1 MFTFQTPI
9 DEQVNQ
15 IVSAVYDGASSRD
28 VAIAIEAQ
36 QAYIE
41 YLDWI
46 KDNIPPQDGTV
57 TIEVDGTRI
66 VFKNEDDFSNWLAEQ
81 MT

>member
-1 MFTFQTPI
+1 M